1 MKILITGGNG
11 YIAKSL
17 FIGLK
22 DKHEITTI
30 TRQDFDL
37 TDYDATCKWFYER
50 YFDVIIHTAIVGVN
64 KFKQE
69 QNIIQQNFLMHDNLL
84 KNKHHFN
91 KFITFG
97 SGAEIFQSNTEYGIS
112 KKLIS
117 ESIKN
122 VNNWYNLRI
131 FGVFD
136 NNELNTRFIKANIL
150 RYINKESM
158 QIHTDKIM
166 DFFYMKDLISLVDY
180 YITND
185 GTKEI
190 NCCYEYKYTLSNI
203 ANIINQSSTYTVPIA
218 IENKGK
224 LDFYCGEYSQL
235 PIKTIGMVTGIKN
248 TFEILRD
255 SINLI

>member
-17 FIGLK
+17 FVGLK
-22 DKHEITTI
+22 HKHEITTI

-69 QNIIQQNFLMHDNLL
+69 QNIIQQNLLIHDNLL

-91 KFITFG
+91 KCITFG

-180 YITND
+180 YIHND
-185 GTKEI
+185 ATKEI
-190 NCCYEYKYTLSNI
+190 NCSYEYKYTLSNI
-203 ANIINQSSTYTVPIA
+203 ANIINKLDTYTVPIV
-218 IENKGK
+218 IENKSK
-224 LDFYCGEYSQL
+224 LDFYCGEYSEL
-235 PIKTIGMVTGIKN
+235 PIKTVGMVTGIKN